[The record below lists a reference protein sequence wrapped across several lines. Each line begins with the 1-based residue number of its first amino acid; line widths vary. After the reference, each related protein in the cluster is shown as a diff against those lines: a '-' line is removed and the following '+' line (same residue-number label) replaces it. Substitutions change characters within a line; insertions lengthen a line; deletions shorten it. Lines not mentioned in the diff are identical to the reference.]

1 MKKQYNEEL
10 VMNLVKA
17 LEIALPEGMSVLV
30 VGSAEPSEKELA
42 LIIHQLSG
50 KLAGTGCCENDSP
63 NNGWVYGSRED
74 WVLCDDEEEADEET
88 DLCDR
93 HKECPYGDC
102 DGYLCYDGSCPY
114 EDEDEDEIEVEEEEE
129 PHANMERIREM
140 LEDIAELM
148 ADLFRGHH

>member
-1 MKKQYNEEL
+1 MEKQYNEEL

-30 VGSAEPSEKELA
+30 GGSAEPSDKELA

-50 KLAGTGCCENDSP
+50 KLAGTDCDCGR
-63 NNGWVYGSRED
+63 VYGSRED
-74 WVLCDDEEEADEET
+74 WIPCDDEDEADEEV
-88 DLCDR
+88 DPCDR
-93 HKECPYGDC
+93 HEECAYCDGGDC

-114 EDEDEDEIEVEEEEE
+114 EDEDEDEIELEEEEE

-140 LEDIAELM
+140 LEDIAELVEG
-148 ADLFRGHH
+148 L

>member
-30 VGSAEPSEKELA
+30 GGSAEPSEKELA

-50 KLAGTGCCENDSP
+50 KLCGTDCHEEEEDCGCGC
-63 NNGWVYGSRED
+63 VYGSRED
-74 WVLCDDEEEADEET
+74 WISCD
-88 DLCDR
+88 
-93 HKECPYGDC
+93 
-102 DGYLCYDGSCPY
+102 
-114 EDEDEDEIEVEEEEE
+114 DEDEDDWGYGDEDEEEE

-140 LEDIAELM
+140 LEDIGKMMEGL
-148 ADLFRGHH
+148 

>member
-30 VGSAEPSEKELA
+30 VGS
-42 LIIHQLSG
+42 
-50 KLAGTGCCENDSP
+50 GCCENDSP

-74 WVLCDDEEEADEET
+74 WVLCD
-88 DLCDR
+88 
-93 HKECPYGDC
+93 
-102 DGYLCYDGSCPY
+102 
-114 EDEDEDEIEVEEEEE
+114 DEIEVEEEEE

-148 ADLFRGHH
+148 ADL

>member
-30 VGSAEPSEKELA
+30 GGSAEPSEKELA

-50 KLAGTGCCENDSP
+50 KLCGNRTEEEDCDCGC
-63 NNGWVYGSRED
+63 VYGSRED
-74 WVLCDDEEEADEET
+74 WIPCDDEDEAENMSDWCKTCHYHVAEGCNGEDTPCGDYHHEEDW
-88 DLCDR
+88 D
-93 HKECPYGDC
+93 YGD
-102 DGYLCYDGSCPY
+102 
-114 EDEDEDEIEVEEEEE
+114 EDEEEE

-148 ADLFRGHH
+148 EGL

>member
-1 MKKQYNEEL
+1 MEKQYNEEL

-30 VGSAEPSEKELA
+30 GGSAEPSEKELA

-50 KLAGTGCCENDSP
+50 KLCGNRTEEVDP

-74 WVLCDDEEEADEET
+74 WIPCD
-88 DLCDR
+88 
-93 HKECPYGDC
+93 
-102 DGYLCYDGSCPY
+102 
-114 EDEDEDEIEVEEEEE
+114 DEDEDELEEEEEEE

-140 LEDIAELM
+140 LEDIAEM
-148 ADLFRGHH
+148 MNDL